1 MAGGVESYSW
11 AVSQAF
17 TRICTQVALLTASTS
32 GKLPTEETQLRR
44 VTCLRGRSQFLL
56 LFRFVMQLLLRR
68 IKGEKFDVIHATT
81 WRMALPALLVFPTS
95 KLVITIHGNEIL
107 VKSALLKR
115 LMRWVMSRA
124 ELLVC
129 VSGYTETLL
138 REVISPLNVRI
149 LINYNG
155 ISNSASGTH
164 VEAKWTESNDPLK
177 VFTVCRHEPRKNLVA
192 ALEGFISSGIEGEYR
207 IAGTGPE
214 TEKLKAII
222 EKYPNAKVRLLGRI
236 SDSQLKEEFS
246 NASIFLHPQIE
257 IKSSGDVEGF
267 GLVVA
272 DAMAHGCV
280 VIAGANGGT
289 KELIDHH
296 ATGLA
301 LNICDS
307 DEIDTQ
313 LTWCDRNQ
321 AQLGRIGLAAHKRAS
336 AHFDWDKHADKILSE
351 LK

>member
-17 TRICTQVALLTASTS
+17 TRICAQVTLLTVSAS
-32 GKLPTEETQLRR
+32 GDLPTKKTQLKRM
-44 VTCLRGRSQFLL
+44 TCLRGSSQFLL
-56 LFRFVMQLLLRR
+56 LLHFVMQLLFWR
-68 IKGEKFDVIHATT
+68 IKGDKFDVVHATT

-107 VKSALLKR
+107 VKPVALKK
-115 LMRWVMSRA
+115 LMRWAISKA
-124 ELLVC
+124 DLLVC
-129 VSGYTETLL
+129 VSGYTEELL
-138 REVISPLNVRI
+138 QDVVSPRNVRT

-155 ISNSASGTH
+155 ILSAASITRI
-164 VEAKWTESNDPLK
+164 EEKWTEPNEPLK

-192 ALEGFISSGIEGEYR
+192 ALEGFISSNIEGEYR

-214 TEKLKAII
+214 TEKLKALT
-222 EKYPNAKVRLLGRI
+222 EKYPSANVTLLGRI
-236 SDSQLKEEFS
+236 SETQLKEELLH
-246 NASIFLHPQIE
+246 ASIFLHPQIE
-257 IKSSGDVEGF
+257 MKSSGDVEGF

-301 LNICDS
+301 LNTCDS
-307 DEIDTQ
+307 DEIDSQ

-321 AQLGRIGLAAHKRAS
+321 AQLGRIGLAAHQRATTD
-336 AHFDWDKHADKILSE
+336 FDWDRHATKIIAE
-351 LK
+351 LQ